1 MAKVK
6 NNVWVRLDYDKWRK
20 LPSTIK
26 TMKSIMNDIR
36 EYENELKFGT
46 QTKLFE
52 NETTIK
58 TQSSTLQALATQR
71 EIVD

>member
-6 NNVWVRLDYDKWRK
+6 NDVLVRLDYEKWCK

-26 TMKSIMNDIR
+26 TMKSIIKDLK

-52 NETTIK
+52 DETTK
-58 TQSSTLQALATQR
+58 
-71 EIVD
+71 

>member
-6 NNVWVRLDYDKWRK
+6 NDVLVRLDYEKWCK

-26 TMKSIMNDIR
+26 TMKSIMKDLR

-52 NETTIK
+52 DEHSINTR
-58 TQSSTLQALATQR
+58 L
-71 EIVD
+71 

>member
-26 TMKSIMNDIR
+26 TMKSIIKDLK

-52 NETTIK
+52 DETTK
-58 TQSSTLQALATQR
+58 
-71 EIVD
+71 